1 MSKLKPDAKVQ
12 ASRDE
17 IDSPELDESDFA
29 VMRPMADVFPELVA
43 SYRRARGLQK
53 APTKQ
58 LVSLRL
64 DRDVIEHFRASGEGW
79 QSRMNAALRKA
90 AKL

>member
-1 MSKLKPDAKVQ
+1 MSKQKPDWISQ
-12 ASRDE
+12 ADWDDV
-17 IDSPELDESDFA
+17 DSPEMTESDFA
-29 VMRPMADVFPELVA
+29 RMQPMSEEHKELF
-43 SYRRARGLQK
+43 RRARGPQK

-64 DRDVIEHFRASGEGW
+64 DRDVVEHFRASGEGW

>member
-1 MSKLKPDAKVQ
+1 MKNARRVDHQQGDWEAEDAPATEEMLARLAPMSEDTKEA
-12 ASRDE
+12 
-17 IDSPELDESDFA
+17 F
-29 VMRPMADVFPELVA
+29 
-43 SYRRARGLQK
+43 RRARGAQK

-64 DRDVIEHFRASGEGW
+64 DRDVVEHFRASGEGW

-90 AKL
+90 AGL